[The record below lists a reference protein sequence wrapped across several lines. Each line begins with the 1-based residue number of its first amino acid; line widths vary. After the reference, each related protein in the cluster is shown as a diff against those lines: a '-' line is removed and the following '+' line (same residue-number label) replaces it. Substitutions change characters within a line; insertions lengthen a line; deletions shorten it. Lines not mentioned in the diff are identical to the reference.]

1 MEESERV
8 SVSRMVC
15 AEDIRGIGE
24 TLAATVLT
32 YERVSGSWCAPRLSG
47 EESLPI
53 LILGDISTHHTK

>member
-1 MEESERV
+1 MEESERG

-24 TLAATVLT
+24 TRAATVLT

-47 EESLPI
+47 EERRRVQL
-53 LILGDISTHHTK
+53 LR